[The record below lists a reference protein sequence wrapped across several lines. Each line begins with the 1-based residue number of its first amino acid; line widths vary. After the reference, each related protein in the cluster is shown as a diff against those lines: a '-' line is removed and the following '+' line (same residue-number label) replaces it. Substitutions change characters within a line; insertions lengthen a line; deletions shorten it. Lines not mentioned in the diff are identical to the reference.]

1 MKKIFLSLS
10 LLALLSNTTQAAEQ
24 NLNIY
29 SARHYSVDKNLYD
42 TFTKQTGIKVNLI
55 EGEGNEL
62 MKRLELEG
70 KNSPADILLTVD
82 AGLLWK
88 ADQQKLFQPITSDI
102 LNSRIPEDVRAK
114 DGSWYAFAKRAR
126 VIIYEKTKGK
136 PEGLERYEDLAKPAY
151 KGMVCVRTSNNLYNQ
166 SLLTTIIKADGET
179 AATEWVKGFVANFAR
194 TPQANDV
201 AQIKGVAAGACRVAV
216 VNSYYVG
223 KLIAS
228 GAKDQLKTVE
238 NIAILFPNQNDRG
251 THINYSGAGVTKT
264 AKNKENAVKFLEF
277 LASDEGQKLY
287 AYSNSDYPIVPSVAM
302 PPQLKAFGTF
312 KQDIQ
317 PAEVLGSLNPTAIRV
332 MDAGGW
338 K

>member
-55 EGEGNEL
+55 EGEGPEL

-88 ADQQKLFQPITSDI
+88 ADQQKLFQPIKSDI

-126 VIIYEKTKGK
+126 VIIYDKTKGK
-136 PEGLERYEDLAKPAY
+136 PEGLDRYEDLAKPAY

-166 SLLTTIIKADGET
+166 SLLTTIIKADGE
-179 AATEWVKGFVANFAR
+179 AAAIDWVKGFVANFAR
-194 TPQANDV
+194 SPQANDV
-201 AQIKGVAAGACRVAV
+201 AQIKGVAAGVCRVAV
-216 VNSYYVG
+216 VNSY
-223 KLIAS
+223 
-228 GAKDQLKTVE
+228 
-238 NIAILFPNQNDRG
+238 
-251 THINYSGAGVTKT
+251 
-264 AKNKENAVKFLEF
+264 
-277 LASDEGQKLY
+277 
-287 AYSNSDYPIVPSVAM
+287 
-302 PPQLKAFGTF
+302 
-312 KQDIQ
+312 
-317 PAEVLGSLNPTAIRV
+317 
-332 MDAGGW
+332 
-338 K
+338 